1 MDFDFTEIAEFAM
14 FQSITLLLP
23 IIPAYIL
30 YKSLPSEAQ
39 VDGPFKG
46 LNIKLTGAF
55 GGYFLLVMISIA
67 AFLAMQNAK
76 PAPAKTEFRYSIN
89 FPVDSSPDD
98 LTDTVVIVHKKPLGK
113 GDWIAHG
120 DFEKIPTF
128 NGIMVSIKNIK
139 ASDTIY
145 VSAKYRDKEWE
156 TEKSITVPV
165 DHLSFQ
171 NGHGRKAFSQANVGG
186 S

>member
-76 PAPAKTEFRYSIN
+76 PEKTEYRYSIN
-89 FPVDSSPDD
+89 FPIFSEE
-98 LTDTVVIVHKKPLGK
+98 VVPAEMEFVVYKKLKGLGN
-113 GDWIAHG
+113 WIAHD
-120 DFEKIPTF
+120 DFEKEPNP
-128 NGIMVSIKNIK
+128 NGVRISIKNIEK
-139 ASDTIY
+139 NDTIY
-145 VSAKYRDKEWE
+145 VLAKYQDKEWE
-156 TEKSITVPV
+156 TKTSITVLL
-165 DHLSFQ
+165 DHLSFRA
-171 NGHGRKAFSQANVGG
+171 GHKRRLISQASAGEE
-186 S
+186 